1 MPQDTFQ
8 EAKERY
14 DEAREA
20 MRENHDRMRGDLAF
34 SNPAEPVQWD
44 PATIKDRDGRPTLTL
59 DQTNQ
64 FIQQVVN
71 DGRQNPPSMICVPV
85 DGGADQQVALQLNG
99 WLRNIEYQS
108 RATTHYATALEYSAR
123 VGIGWLRVVPVV
135 CDRERNYQEPRIFGI
150 QDVLSAC
157 LDPDSEEFDGSDAEF
172 GFVEANFS
180 ERKFKKKWPKASL
193 SSFGETNG
201 WFSEKGVRIAEY
213 FKLLEKKRNMIL
225 TVDPR
230 TAVDGRDP
238 EPMPYTEDEYWK
250 LAKEIGTNPEA
261 IATYEATLREVK
273 WYKMSGVEILE
284 EVDFPSQWIG
294 LVPVYGH
301 MIVIEG
307 KRYICGLT
315 RRLMNGQKFHNYQ
328 MSSLAE
334 SLLEQPKSPIFVPA
348 RGISGSLKE
357 HWAALNTGN
366 PAFLPY
372 EDVDEHGDPIAAPQR
387 LQPPQFPAAYAN
399 GAQLGVQEMQA
410 SVGMYKSNLGA
421 PSNAVSGKAKLA
433 DQAEGDTSTYHYRD
447 NRNRTIEHV
456 GRICIDMTTRLTDT
470 ARTYRLLGQDGKAS
484 FMKVDPAMKAPMK
497 RDGKGKIVAMNPGVG
512 KYDVRVKVGPHS
524 TTMREELKD
533 RLTQLG
539 QANPNLAAALAP
551 LLVRLD
557 DLPEAEKVARI
568 CLALLP
574 PNVQAAYNDED
585 ADDGIPPQFKM
596 QMQQQAQQLQ
606 QATQM
611 VQQLTQELNLAQ
623 DKNAQAQQGQASE
636 AAVKSQELQVR
647 AAENQTAYFVA
658 QTDRVKAEVERMQL
672 EQQLRQPPEGELDA
686 EAQEQLQLQ
695 TLLEAMASL
704 FDVVNAQSGQTQE
717 IAERLDAAQTA
728 IEESQQQTA
737 EAVGTLADIVTRPR
751 VATLETDES
760 GMPVRAVS
768 TIEGIAP

>member
-20 MRENHDRMRGDLAF
+20 MRENHDRMRADLAF
-34 SNPAEPVQWD
+34 SNPADPQQWD
-44 PATIKDRDGRPTLTL
+44 PKTVKDRDGRPTLTL

-71 DGRQNPPSMICVPV
+71 DGRQNPPSMLCVPV
-85 DGGADQQVALQLNG
+85 DGGADVQVALQLNG

-108 RATTHYATALEYSAR
+108 RATTHYATGMEYSAR
-123 VGIGWLRVVPVV
+123 VGLGWLRVVPVV

-172 GFVEANFS
+172 GFVEANYS
-180 ERKFKKKWPKASL
+180 ERKFKRKWPKASV
-193 SSFGETNG
+193 SSFGDTNG

-213 FKLLEKKRNMIL
+213 FKLLEKKRNMLMAI
-225 TVDPR
+225 DPR
-230 TAVDGRDP
+230 TAMDGRDP
-238 EPMPYTEDEYWK
+238 EPMPYTEDEYWA
-250 LAKEIGTNPEA
+250 LAKELGTKPEVIGDN
-261 IATYEATLREVK
+261 YEATVREVK
-273 WYKMSGVEILE
+273 WYKMSGVEILDE
-284 EVDFPSQWIG
+284 TDFPCQWIG
-294 LVPVYGH
+294 LAPIYGH
-301 MIVIEG
+301 MIVIDG

-334 SLLEQPKSPIFVPA
+334 SLLEQPKSPIIVPA
-348 RGISGSLKE
+348 RGIAGPLKD
-357 HWAALNTGN
+357 HWAAMNVGN

-372 EDVDEHGDPIAAPQR
+372 EDIDEDGDPIAAPQR
-387 LQPPQFPAAYAN
+387 LNPPQFPAAYAN

-456 GRICIDMTTRLTDT
+456 GRMCIDMTCRLTDT
-470 ARTYRLLGQDGKAS
+470 ARTIRLLGQDGKAS
-484 FMKVDPAMKAPMK
+484 FMRVDPQQKAPMR
-497 RDGKGKIVAMNPGVG
+497 RDSKGKVVAINPSVG

-539 QANPNLAAALAP
+539 AANPNLAAALAP

-568 CLALLP
+568 CMALLP

-585 ADDGIPPQFKM
+585 AEDGIPPQLKM

-611 VQQLTQELNLAQ
+611 VQQLTQELNLAN
-623 DKNAQAQQGQASE
+623 DKNAQAQQGQAAE
-636 AAVKSQELQVR
+636 DVIKSQELQVR
-647 AAENQTAYFVA
+647 AAENDTARIVA
-658 QTDRVKAEVERMQL
+658 ETDRIKAEMERAQL
-672 EQQLRQPPEGELDA
+672 EHALAQPPEGELDE

-695 TLLEAMASL
+695 ALLQAMAAL
-704 FDVVNAQSGQTQE
+704 FDVVNAQSGQSQE
-717 IAERLDAAQTA
+717 LAERLEAAQQA
-728 IEESQQQTA
+728 IEQAQQQTA

-768 TIEGIAP
+768 TIEGS